1 MKSDHKPA
9 LDAWGLVTEIIGFGS
24 VLYPASIAA
33 NEVWTSPNVL
43 MWFGIGAIGL
53 IAFAIVELFIAKEPL
68 LDLRLFTQRTFLNA
82 NVLGYV
88 SVIALFGAEF
98 LMPLYLQA
106 LRGQSALETGII
118 LMPLA
123 LTGALATT
131 VAGRL
136 YDKLGP
142 RPLIAFG
149 FSMLLINTWQLSQLQ
164 ADTPIEWIVFLLAL
178 RGLVLGST
186 VQTTF
191 VTALSLVPL
200 KQIARGSSLTNAT
213 RQVVQSIGV
222 AMLATVLAS
231 TLSPQIATLQQQ
243 FQSVPRESGAPSV
256 ALCVTPF
263 TAMATAASSSAGA
276 SEAFQI
282 NAMPSLVEA
291 CKENVAGFERAYTIT
306 FYAALVALAL
316 GLMLPGWPLKWAGR
330 RAADAP
336 PPAGD

>member
-24 VLYPASIAA
+24 LLYTASIAA
-33 NEVWTSPNVL
+33 NEGWTSPNVL
-43 MWFGIGAIGL
+43 MWFAIGAIGL

-142 RPLIAFG
+142 RPAHRVRF
-149 FSMLLINTWQLSQLQ
+149 QHAVDQH
-164 ADTPIEWIVFLLAL
+164 V
-178 RGLVLGST
+178 
-186 VQTTF
+186 
-191 VTALSLVPL
+191 
-200 KQIARGSSLTNAT
+200 AT
-213 RQVVQSIGV
+213 
-222 AMLATVLAS
+222 LAT
-231 TLSPQIATLQQQ
+231 
-243 FQSVPRESGAPSV
+243 PS
-256 ALCVTPF
+256 
-263 TAMATAASSSAGA
+263 
-276 SEAFQI
+276 
-282 NAMPSLVEA
+282 
-291 CKENVAGFERAYTIT
+291 RH
-306 FYAALVALAL
+306 
-316 GLMLPGWPLKWAGR
+316 
-330 RAADAP
+330 AD
-336 PPAGD
+336 